1 MNLSITSSAP
11 KATPTVEPR
20 TSLSLPPQ
28 SGNIK
33 KADRNPPHRKISSE
47 IGAMNTPQKLSNSY
61 GDNYGIWKF
70 NNKRIRQHP
79 PYRSGG
85 YGNAHII
92 RQLEIN
98 AQPCFST
105 DYSSYLDRSL
115 PIDPRRLS
123 ETSGLTQQIVSE
135 AG

>member
-61 GDNYGIWKF
+61 GLLFNFILTLFNLTLFTFLTLFYFYFYFFNSGFYG
-70 NNKRIRQHP
+70 
-79 PYRSGG
+79 
-85 YGNAHII
+85 
-92 RQLEIN
+92 
-98 AQPCFST
+98 
-105 DYSSYLDRSL
+105 
-115 PIDPRRLS
+115 
-123 ETSGLTQQIVSE
+123 
-135 AG
+135 